1 MKILF
6 FTLIAVVLFIT
17 AIVPPGVANS
27 DKKITYQ
34 EFMRAI
40 SSISTSIADSPDASV
55 LLTMRDFRLLSDNAS
70 DYREM
75 TLQILAEDVS
85 IGEKFIAIYA
95 MQNLNLDDYLLFL
108 NELLART
115 RDRKIDA
122 NLLEHALMP
131 GFEWNTKLQTNWK
144 SPAVRDLIESIK
156 ASRTLPPRC
165 DLYLDDII
173 SGRGAEHVKQ
183 MRLDG
188 ELP

>member
-6 FTLIAVVLFIT
+6 FSLIGVVLFIT
-17 AIVPPGVANS
+17 AIVPLGVANNN
-27 DKKITYQ
+27 KKMTYQ
-34 EFMRAI
+34 EFMRTI
-40 SSISTSIADSPDASV
+40 SSLSKSISDSPDASV
-55 LLTMRDFRLLSDNAS
+55 LLTQRDFRLLSDNAS

-75 TLQILAEDVS
+75 AVQILTEDVS
-85 IGEKFIAIYA
+85 NGEKYIAIYA
-95 MQNLNLDDYLLFL
+95 MQNLNLDHYLLFL

-115 RDRKIDA
+115 RDKKIDA
-122 NLLEHALMP
+122 DLLERALMP

-165 DLYLDDII
+165 NLYLDDVI
-173 SGRGAEHVKQ
+173 SGRGAEYVKQ